1 MASLRKPIKDESGI
15 TLTVTPDLRL
25 FNGGLGGVMSTSM
38 KLPPGQATYMA
49 SAITKD
55 GAVAAALK
63 VRPNVLAFILVYI
76 ILLVYHYSDLV
87 ILRCICEVCT
97 SADDWALASPSYPNY
112 PFRRPPALRRNA
124 AQTQLYTRPE

>member
-1 MASLRKPIKDESGI
+1 MTSLRKPIKDESGI

-63 VRPNVLAFILVYI
+63 VRPNVLAFVLVYN
-76 ILLVYHYSDLV
+76 ILLCVRQLTTG
-87 ILRCICEVCT
+87 RC
-97 SADDWALASPSYPNY
+97 WLHLAI
-112 PFRRPPALRRNA
+112 
-124 AQTQLYTRPE
+124 

>member
-63 VRPNVLAFILVYI
+63 VRPNVLAFVLVF
-76 ILLVYHYSDLV
+76 
-87 ILRCICEVCT
+87 
-97 SADDWALASPSYPNY
+97 SACGKTLTTDH
-112 PFRRPPALRRNA
+112 RPPATIPRSAFCFLRRTSPSRHGPGTA
-124 AQTQLYTRPE
+124 GI